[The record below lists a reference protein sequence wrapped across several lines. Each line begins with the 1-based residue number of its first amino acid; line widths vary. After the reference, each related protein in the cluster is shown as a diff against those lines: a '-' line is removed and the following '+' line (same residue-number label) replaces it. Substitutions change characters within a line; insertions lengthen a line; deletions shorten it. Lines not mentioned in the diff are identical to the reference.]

1 MFETKEQ
8 KELRARLNNYKIEE
22 VRLREEYEKLEK
34 KIAKL
39 PYNQLEKLKPM
50 SDRKYAIECR
60 LNYLTEQINK
70 NINLL
75 NMIS

>member
-8 KELRARLNNYKIEE
+8 KEIRTRLNNYKVEE
-22 VRLREEYEKLEK
+22 ARLREELEKLER

-50 SDRKYAIECR
+50 SDRKFAIKCR
-60 LNYLTEQINK
+60 LDYLTEQINK

-75 NMIS
+75 NIIS

>member
-8 KELRARLNNYKIEE
+8 KEIRARLNNYKVEE
-22 VRLREEYEKLEK
+22 ARLKEELEKLER

-39 PYNQLEKLKPM
+39 PYNQLEKLRPM
-50 SDRKYAIECR
+50 SDRKFAIKCR
-60 LNYLTEQINK
+60 LDYLTEQINK

-75 NMIS
+75 NIIS

>member
-8 KELRARLNNYKIEE
+8 KEIRARLNNYKVEE
-22 VRLREEYEKLEK
+22 ARLKEELEKLER

-50 SDRKYAIECR
+50 CDRKFAIKCR
-60 LNYLTEQINK
+60 LDYLTEQINK

-75 NMIS
+75 NIIS

>member
-8 KELRARLNNYKIEE
+8 KELRSRLNNYKIEE
-22 VRLREEYEKLEK
+22 VRLREEYDKLEK

>member
-8 KELRARLNNYKIEE
+8 KEIRARLNNYKVEE
-22 VRLREEYEKLEK
+22 ARLREELEKLER

-50 SDRKYAIECR
+50 SDRKFAIKCR
-60 LNYLTEQINK
+60 LDYLTEQINK
-70 NINLL
+70 DINLL
-75 NMIS
+75 NIIS

>member
-8 KELRARLNNYKIEE
+8 KEIRARLNNYKVEE
-22 VRLREEYEKLEK
+22 ARLREELEKLER

-50 SDRKYAIECR
+50 SDRKFAIKCR
-60 LNYLTEQINK
+60 LDYLTEQINK
-70 NINLL
+70 NVNLL
-75 NMIS
+75 NIIL

>member
-8 KELRARLNNYKIEE
+8 KELRARLSNYKVEE
-22 VRLREEYEKLEK
+22 IRLREEYDKLER

-50 SDRKYAIECR
+50 SDRKYAIKCR
-60 LNYLTEQINK
+60 LDYLTEQINK

-75 NMIS
+75 NIIS

>member
-8 KELRARLNNYKIEE
+8 KEIRARLNNYKIEE

>member
-8 KELRARLNNYKIEE
+8 KELRAKLNNYKIEE
-22 VRLREEYEKLEK
+22 VRLREEYDKLEK

>member
-50 SDRKYAIECR
+50 SDRKYTIECR

>member
-8 KELRARLNNYKIEE
+8 KEIRARLNNYKVEE
-22 VRLREEYEKLEK
+22 ARLREELEKLER

-50 SDRKYAIECR
+50 SDRKFAIKCR
-60 LNYLTEQINK
+60 LDYLTEQINK

-75 NMIS
+75 NIIS

>member
-8 KELRARLNNYKIEE
+8 KELRAKLNNYKIEE

>member
-8 KELRARLNNYKIEE
+8 KEIRARLNNYKVEE
-22 VRLREEYEKLEK
+22 ARLREEYDKLEK

-39 PYNQLEKLKPM
+39 PYNQLKKLKPM
-50 SDRKYAIECR
+50 CDRKYTIKCR
-60 LNYLTEQINK
+60 LDYLTEQINK

-75 NMIS
+75 NIIS

>member
-8 KELRARLNNYKIEE
+8 KEVRARLNNYKVEE
-22 VRLREEYEKLEK
+22 ARLREELEKLER

-50 SDRKYAIECR
+50 SDRKFAIKCR
-60 LNYLTEQINK
+60 LDYLTEQINK

-75 NMIS
+75 NIIS

>member
-8 KELRARLNNYKIEE
+8 KELRAKLNNYKIEE

-34 KIAKL
+34 KIVKL

>member
-1 MFETKEQ
+1 M
-8 KELRARLNNYKIEE
+8 NNYKIEE

>member
-8 KELRARLNNYKIEE
+8 KEIKSRLNNYKIEE
-22 VRLREEYEKLEK
+22 IRLREEYEKLEK
-34 KIAKL
+34 KIIKL

-70 NINLL
+70 DINLL

>member
-8 KELRARLNNYKIEE
+8 KEIRARLNNYKVEE
-22 VRLREEYEKLEK
+22 ARLKEELEKLER

-50 SDRKYAIECR
+50 SDRKFAIKCR
-60 LNYLTEQINK
+60 LDYLTEQINK
-70 NINLL
+70 NVNLL
-75 NMIS
+75 NIIS

>member
-34 KIAKL
+34 KISKL

>member
-8 KELRARLNNYKIEE
+8 KEIRARLNNYKVEE
-22 VRLREEYEKLEK
+22 ARLKEELEKLER

-50 SDRKYAIECR
+50 CDRKFAIKCR
-60 LNYLTEQINK
+60 LDYLTEQINK
-70 NINLL
+70 NVNLL
-75 NMIS
+75 NIIS